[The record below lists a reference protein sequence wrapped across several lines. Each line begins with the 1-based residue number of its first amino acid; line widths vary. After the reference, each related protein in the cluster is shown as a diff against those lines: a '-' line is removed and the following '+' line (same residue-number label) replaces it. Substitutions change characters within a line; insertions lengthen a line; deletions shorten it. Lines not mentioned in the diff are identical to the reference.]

1 MRTFFVIII
10 ICVWAASGAYA
21 QQLPAYEMPRTQV
34 APITD
39 RQEDRQYELIVKLPD
54 SYAEDTDRKFP
65 VIYTTDAVWHM
76 DMLSGATEYL
86 MPDVILVGVS
96 WQKDLGFERPHDSRF
111 RDYSFVPF
119 SNPETQAKYQGGKA
133 GEHLDFFRKDVFPYV
148 EKNYRADPNDRTLFG
163 YSLGGDFS
171 AFVALAAPKTFKYYI
186 IGSPSVSQKEVDFLG
201 ALEPPLAPDEEQR
214 EAHVFISIGELEDGS
229 IEPTQS
235 LLSLLDKKRQT
246 GLSVTGLEII
256 EGLDHSGAFPD
267 TMIQSIKWLRAVRH
281 E

>member
-201 ALEPPLAPDEEQR
+201 AGQPLVRLRFFQPANTGTQVRRIVFNQMQIRVAPNLQLLNTPE
-214 EAHVFISIGELEDGS
+214 IGGS
-229 IEPTQS
+229 GTAI
-235 LLSLLDKKRQT
+235 
-246 GLSVTGLEII
+246 GAV
-256 EGLDHSGAFPD
+256 DHIPLF
-267 TMIQSIKWLRAVRH
+267 QQ
-281 E
+281 